1 MEIKPG
7 RIRVDS
13 TLANGHAL
21 AETVLPDLN
30 PSTRSFPFK
39 ESRELLYST
48 QFAQPAL
55 TLLGKSTL
63 EDMRAKGLI

>member
-1 MEIKPG
+1 MG
-7 RIRVDS
+7 VDS
-13 TLANGHAL
+13 TSANGHAL

-48 QFAQPAL
+48 QFAC
-55 TLLGKSTL
+55 
-63 EDMRAKGLI
+63 KGIDLK